1 LVVRQVGTQARLDPR
16 GPNERKEPGELMK
29 VCALRK
35 HILVLSAL
43 LGALLM
49 VAPLRAQTPATA
61 TGSLR
66 GQVTDPSGAAVTA
79 ATILLTT
86 PSGDSIDTATNK
98 EGIYEF
104 KNLAP
109 GKYGVKA
116 VAQGFGMFTLPSI
129 EIVAGQLQK
138 LNIAM
143 KIEEQEEKVLVTD
156 TTTKVDVDPANNAG
170 AVVLRGKDLDALSDD
185 PDELQSELQALAGP
199 SAGPN
204 GGQIYIDGFTA
215 GQLPPKASIREIRVN
230 QNPFSSEYDKLGYG
244 RIEILTK
251 PGTDQFHGQIFAS
264 GNSSGFNARNPF
276 EVLPAGVPA
285 PGYESTQFSG
295 NVGGPLS
302 KKASFFFN
310 IERRDIHDLSFVS
323 TPFVDPTT
331 FQITQFSQTVP
342 NPKVRWNLSP
352 RLDYQVTPSNT
363 LTARYQ
369 YFRNTET
376 SDDVGQFAL
385 AAQGVNTLGTEHQLQ
400 VSDTQTLSARTI
412 NETRFQYV
420 HSYTSQIPTSLL
432 PAISVIGAFQTGGN
446 TGGTSMDTQNRYELQ
461 NITYMNFGKHALKF
475 GGRLRATQDDNQAD
489 ARFNSAYTF
498 SSLQSYQTTLMET
511 AAAQPLTD
519 GPSFYSLSFNTVG
532 TARAQVTYFDAGLF
546 VQDDWRIKPNIT
558 LSYGLRYESQNYLSD
573 HHDFAP
579 RFGLAWGIGGDGK
592 NKSPKTVIR
601 AGWGIFY
608 DRFTSDLVL
617 NQQLQNGL
625 IQQNYLIPN
634 PGFFNP
640 NAVVTPSQI
649 PNPATSPQTTYVLNP
664 NLRTPYTMQTGIS
677 VERQLGKF
685 ANVAVTYLNSRGN
698 HELYTEFTNPN
709 AAGSP
714 PPSNLLYEYQS
725 EGVFKQNQFIINSS
739 VRLPTKISVSLFGYY
754 TLNYANSDTNGAGT
768 IPSNPTNLSE
778 DYGRAAF
785 DTRQRLFV
793 GGSIGL
799 PKGFRFS
806 PFLIA
811 SSGSPFNITTGQD
824 LFGDSTFNIRPFV
837 ATCSGTLAP
846 SVVQTKYGCFS
857 LVPNGEPVIPIYD
870 ATGPDRFALNVR
882 LSKTFGLGK
891 KLEGQNPGAQ
901 GGPGAGGTFGRGP
914 GGGGGRGPGPG
925 GGRGGFDSASSGQRY
940 SLTFSISAQNLFND
954 VNLGNP
960 TGNLSSPLFGISNSL
975 AGRPFSSG
983 TSNRRLDLQVTFSF

>member
-1 LVVRQVGTQARLDPR
+1 MKARLVR
-16 GPNERKEPGELMK
+16 NFM
-29 VCALRK
+29 AA
-35 HILVLSAL
+35 LSAL
-43 LGALLM
+43 LGAILA
-49 VAPLRAQTPATA
+49 VAPSMRAQTS

-66 GQVTDPSGAAVTA
+66 GQVTDPSGAAVTS
-79 ATILLTT
+79 ATVLLTT
-86 PSGDSIDTATNK
+86 PIGDSIDTATNK

-109 GKYGVKA
+109 GKYSVKA
-116 VAQGFGMFTLPSI
+116 VAQGFGLFTVPSI
-129 EIVAGQLQK
+129 EITAGQQQR

-156 TTTKVDVDPANNAG
+156 NSTKVDVDPANNAG

-230 QNPFSSEYDKLGYG
+230 QNPFSSEYDRLGYG

-264 GNSSGFNARNPF
+264 GNSSAFNARNPF
-276 EVLPAGVPA
+276 EVLPSGTTP
-285 PGYESTQFSG
+285 PGYESTQFSA

-310 IERRDIHDLSFVS
+310 IERRDIHDLSIVS

-331 FQITQFSQTVP
+331 FAITQFSDAVP
-342 NPKVRWNLSP
+342 NPKVRMNLSP
-352 RLDYQVTPSNT
+352 RLDFQVSPSNT

-376 SDDVGQFAL
+376 GDNVGPFAL
-385 AAQGVNTLGTEHQLQ
+385 ATQGTDSLGTEHQLQ
-400 VSDTQTLSARTI
+400 VSDTQTVSARTI

-420 HSYTSQIPTSLL
+420 HSVNNQTPISLL
-432 PAISVIGAFQTGGN
+432 PAINVVGAFSAGGN
-446 TGGTSMDTQNRYELQ
+446 TGGTSTDTQNRYELR
-461 NITYMNFGKHALKF
+461 NITYMNFGKHAVKF
-475 GGRLRATQDDNQAD
+475 GARFRVTKDDNEAD
-489 ARFNSAYTF
+489 TRFNSAYTF

-519 GPSFYSLSFNTVG
+519 GPSYYSLSYNTLGG
-532 TARAQVTYFDAGLF
+532 THAEVTYFDAGLF
-546 VQDDWRIKPNIT
+546 VQDDWRIKPTIT
-558 LSYGLRYESQNYLSD
+558 FSYGLRYEGQNYLGD
-573 HHDFAP
+573 HKDFAP

-592 NKSPKTVIR
+592 SKAPKTVLR

-608 DRFTSDLVL
+608 DRFGSDLVL
-617 NQQLQNGL
+617 QQQLQNGVV
-625 IQQNYLIPN
+625 QQNYLIQN

-640 NAVVTPSQI
+640 NAVVPPSQF
-649 PNPATSPQTTYVLNP
+649 PNVNASPQTTYMLNP

-698 HELYTEFTNPN
+698 HEFYTQFINPN
-709 AAGSP
+709 PAGQAP
-714 PPSNLLYEYQS
+714 PPQILYEYNS
-725 EGVFKQNQFIINSS
+725 EGVFKQNQFIVNSS
-739 VRLPTKISVSLFGYY
+739 VRLPTRISVSLFGYY
-754 TLNYANSDTNGAGT
+754 TLNYANSDTNGAGS

-778 DYGRAAF
+778 DYGLAGF
-785 DTRQRLFV
+785 DTRHRLFV
-793 GGSIGL
+793 GGSIGM
-799 PKGFRFS
+799 PKGFRLS

-811 SSGSPFNITTGQD
+811 SSGSPFNVTMGQD
-824 LFGDSTFNIRPFV
+824 PYGDGTFNARPYL
-837 ATCSGTLAP
+837 ASCSTAP
-846 SVVQTKYGCFS
+846 APNVVQTKYGCFS
-857 LVPNGEPVIPIYD
+857 LVPNGQAVIPIYD

-882 LSKTFGLGK
+882 LSKTFGFGK
-891 KLEGQNPGAQ
+891 KLEGQNPGAP

-914 GGGGGRGPGPG
+914 GGDRRGGPG
-925 GGRGGFDSASSGQRY
+925 GGRGGFDSGSSGQRY
-940 SLTFSISAQNLFND
+940 SLTFSVAAQNLFNN

-960 TGNLSSPLFGISNSL
+960 TGNLTSPLFGISNSL
-975 AGRPFSSG
+975 AGRPFSSN
-983 TSNRRLDLQVTFSF
+983 TSNRRLDLQVTFGF

>member
-1 LVVRQVGTQARLDPR
+1 MNARQIRNSIFVFF
-16 GPNERKEPGELMK
+16 
-29 VCALRK
+29 ALA
-35 HILVLSAL
+35 SAL
-43 LGALLM
+43 LAIG
-49 VAPLRAQTPATA
+49 PARTQTA

-66 GQVTDPSGAAVTA
+66 GQVTDPSGSTVAG
-79 ATILLTT
+79 ATVLLST
-86 PSGDSIDTATNK
+86 PSGDSVDTTSNK
-98 EGIYEF
+98 DGVYEF

-116 VAQGFGMFTLPSI
+116 VAQGFAMFTAPAV
-129 EIVAGQLQK
+129 EIIAGQQQK

-230 QNPFSSEYDKLGYG
+230 QNPFSAEYDKLGYG

-251 PGTDQFHGQIFAS
+251 PGTDQYHGQFFLS
-264 GNSSGFNARNPF
+264 GNSSDFNARNPF
-276 EVLPAGVPA
+276 EQLPAGTTA
-285 PGYESTQFSG
+285 PGYESTQFSA

-310 IERRDIHDLSFVS
+310 IERRDIHDLSIVS

-331 FQITQFSQTVP
+331 FQITQFSDAVT
-342 NPKVRWNLSP
+342 NPKTRMNLSP
-352 RLDYQVTPSNT
+352 RLDYQITPTNT

-369 YFRNTET
+369 YFRNTE
-376 SDDVGQFAL
+376 SNDNVGPFAL
-385 AAQGVNTLGTEHQLQ
+385 QSQGENSFGSEQTLQ
-400 VSDTQTLSARTI
+400 VSDTQTVSARTI
-412 NETRFQYV
+412 NETRFQYIHEIANTTPV
-420 HSYTSQIPTSLL
+420 SAL
-432 PAISVIGAFQTGGN
+432 PAISVVGAFSSGGN
-446 TGGTSMDTQNRYELQ
+446 TSGMSADTQNRYELQ

-475 GGRLRATQDDNQAD
+475 GGRARVTKDDNESN

-498 SSLQSYQTTLMET
+498 SSLASYQTTLEEL
-511 AAAQPLTD
+511 AGGLPLTD
-519 GPSFYSLSFNTVG
+519 GPSYYSLSYNPIG
-532 TARAQVTYFDAGLF
+532 TARASLSYFDLGLF
-546 VQDDWRIKPNIT
+546 AQDDWRLRPNIT
-558 LSYGLRYESQNYLSD
+558 LSYGIRYESQNYLSD
-573 HHDFAP
+573 HFDFAP
-579 RFGLAWGIGGDGK
+579 RVGLAWGIGGDGK
-592 NKSPKTVIR
+592 SKAPKTVLR

-617 NQQLQNGL
+617 NQELENGL
-625 IQQNYLIPN
+625 IQQNFLIQN

-640 NAVVTPSQI
+640 NAVITPSQI
-649 PNPATSPQTTYVLNP
+649 PNATTSPQTTYSLNP
-664 NLRTPYTMQTGIS
+664 NLRTPYTMQTGVS

-698 HELYTEFTNPN
+698 HQLYTEFMNPN
-709 AAGSP
+709 AAGQA
-714 PPSNLLYEYQS
+714 PPSSILYEYQS

-739 VRLPTKISVSLFGYY
+739 VRLPTKVSVSLFGYF
-754 TLNYANSDTNGAGT
+754 TLNYANSDTNGAAT
-768 IPSNPTNLSE
+768 IPSNPFNLSE

-785 DTRQRLFV
+785 DVRERLFV

-806 PFLIA
+806 PFMIA

-824 LFGDSTFNIRPFV
+824 PYGDSAFNQLPSA
-837 ATCSGTLAP
+837 ATCSTTPVPGI
-846 SVVQTKYGCFS
+846 VQTKFGCFNLNPGTATPIS
-857 LVPNGEPVIPIYD
+857 IYD
-870 ATGPDRFALNVR
+870 ATGPDHFALNVR
-882 LSKTFGLGK
+882 LSKTIGLGK
-891 KLEGQNPGAQ
+891 KLEGQNAGAQ
-901 GGPGAGGTFGRGP
+901 GGGPGGGGGTFGRGP
-914 GGGGGRGPGPG
+914 GGPG
-925 GGRGGFDSASSGQRY
+925 GGRGGPGGGGPGGFGNVGSGQRF
-940 SLTFSISAQNLFND
+940 SLTFAVSAQNLFNN
-954 VNLGNP
+954 VNLGTP
-960 TGNLSSPLFGISNSL
+960 TGNLSSPLFGESNSL
-975 AGRPFSSG
+975 AGRPFASG

>member
-1 LVVRQVGTQARLDPR
+1 
-16 GPNERKEPGELMK
+16 MK
-29 VCALRK
+29 VRALRSYLL
-35 HILVLSAL
+35 ILSAL
-43 LGALLM
+43 LGALWCG
-49 VAPLRAQTPATA
+49 APLSAQTAA
-61 TGSLR
+61 GSLR
-66 GQVTDPSGAAVTA
+66 GQVTDPSGAAVTS

-86 PSGDSIDTATNK
+86 PSGDSVDTATNK
-98 EGIYEF
+98 DGNYEF

-109 GKYGVKA
+109 GKYVVKA
-116 VAQGFGMFTLPSI
+116 VAQGFGLFTEPGL
-129 EIVAGQLQK
+129 EIAAGQQQK
-138 LNIAM
+138 LNISM
-143 KIEEQEEKVLVTD
+143 KIEVQEEKVLVTD
-156 TTTKVDVDPANNAG
+156 SSTKVDVDPANNAG
-170 AVVLRGKDLDALSDD
+170 AVVLRGQDLDALSDD

-264 GNSSGFNARNPF
+264 GNSSDFNARNPF
-276 EVLPAGVPA
+276 EVLPVGVA
-285 PGYESTQFSG
+285 PPVYESTQFSG

-310 IERRDIHDLSFVS
+310 IERRDIHDLSIVS

-331 FQITQFSQTVP
+331 FQITPFSSAVA
-342 NPKVRWNLSP
+342 NPKVRLNLSP

-363 LTARYQ
+363 FTARYQ
-369 YFRNTET
+369 YFRNTE
-376 SDDVGQFAL
+376 SGDDVGQFAL
-385 AAQGVNTLGTEHQLQ
+385 AAQGVDTLGAEHQLQ
-400 VSDTQTLSARTI
+400 VSDTQTISARTI

-420 HSYTSQIPTSLL
+420 HDFNRQTPVSTL
-432 PAISVIGAFQTGGN
+432 PAISVVGAFQAGGN
-446 TGGTSMDTQNRYELQ
+446 TGGTSTDTQNRYELQ

-475 GGRLRATQDDNQAD
+475 GGRVRATKDDNEAN

-498 SSLQSYQTTLMET
+498 SSLLSYQTTLMEQ
-511 AAAQPLTD
+511 AAGQPLTD
-519 GPSFYSLSFNTVG
+519 GPSFYALSFNTVG
-532 TARAQVTYFDAGLF
+532 AARSEVTYFDAGLF

-558 LSYGLRYESQNYLSD
+558 FSYGLRYEGQNYLSD
-573 HHDFAP
+573 HLDFAP
-579 RFGLAWGIGGDGK
+579 RFGLAWGVGGNGK
-592 NKSPKTVIR
+592 GKSPKTVIR
-601 AGWGIFY
+601 AGWGVFY

-625 IQQNYLIPN
+625 IQQNFLIQN

-640 NAVVTPSQI
+640 NTVVAPSQI
-649 PNPATSPQTTYVLNP
+649 PNPTTSPQTTYVPNP

-685 ANVAVTYLNSRGN
+685 ANVALTYLNSRGN
-698 HELYTEFTNPN
+698 HQFYTDFTNSNP
-709 AAGSP
+709 AGQP
-714 PPSNLLYEYQS
+714 PPSQIFYEYQS
-725 EGVFKQNQFIINSS
+725 EGVFKQNQVIINSS

-754 TLNYANSDTNGAGT
+754 TLNYANSDTNGAGS
-768 IPSNPTNLSE
+768 IPSNPTNLSQ

-811 SSGSPFNITTGQD
+811 SSGAPFNITTGQD
-824 LFGDSTFNIRPFV
+824 IFGDSTFNTRPFF
-837 ATCSGTLAP
+837 ASCSAAPSP
-846 SVVQTKYGCFS
+846 SVVQTKFGCFS
-857 LVPNGEPVIPIYD
+857 LVPNGQPLIPIYD
-870 ATGPDRFALNVR
+870 ATGPDHFALNVR
-882 LSKTFGLGK
+882 LSKTFGFGK
-891 KLEGQNPGAQ
+891 KLEGLNPGAQ

-914 GGGGGRGPGPG
+914 GGGGRGGPG
-925 GGRGGFDSASSGQRY
+925 GGPGGFGGASSGQRY
-940 SLTFSISAQNLFND
+940 SLTFAVSAQNLLND
-954 VNLGNP
+954 VNLGTP
-960 TGNLSSPLFGISNSL
+960 TGNLGSPLFGISNNL
-975 AGRPFSSG
+975 AGRPFSSN
-983 TSNRRLDLQVTFSF
+983 TSNRRLDVQVTLGF